1 MKSITVNAIAAHD
14 KREIKKF
21 VELQREIYRGNS
33 HFVEPIYSEVVKFI
47 HRGPFNEIGEKQLL
61 MAYRGEKPVARLSV
75 HRSFRYNEHYKVNQ
89 GFFGFFEAYDDQ
101 EAVDAIFAKGLEWL
115 KAKGCETVIGPMNFA
130 IYDEIGIL
138 LNAYDQDPVV
148 LNVYNHEYYPRLLE
162 TAGFKKEVDW
172 FAFKQGT
179 TAPNFMRL
187 VSQRVLK
194 QKDVQIRDVKPAN
207 FVKEANAIRHIFDE
221 AWSENWGNVPF
232 TDKQWNFIIS
242 ELRRVI
248 WPRYS
253 YICEVD
259 GVPVGFS
266 ITIPDANQA
275 VKKAKGRLFPFGWLK
290 ILWHLK
296 KIKTG
301 RTIIMGILKEHRN
314 KGYDI
319 AMSYRLVEAARE
331 TGKDWSELSLI
342 VETNEPMLA
351 VLGHVG
357 AERYKTYRIYKK
369 TV

>member
-1 MKSITVNAIAAHD
+1 MNNLTLKKIKNEDKSAIRA
-14 KREIKKF
+14 F
-21 VELQREIYRGNS
+21 VDFQRTIYAGCDN
-33 HFVEPIYSEVVKFI
+33 FVEPIYSEVMKFI
-47 HRGPFNEIGEKQLL
+47 HRGPFNEIGEKQLF
-61 MAYRGEKPVARLSV
+61 MAYRGSEPVARLSV
-75 HRSFRYNEHYKVNQ
+75 HRSFRYNDHYKTNQ
-89 GFFGFFEAYDDQ
+89 GFFGFFEAKDDQ
-101 EAVDAIFAKGLEWL
+101 EAVNAIFSAGREWL
-115 KAKGCETVIGPMNFA
+115 ISKGCSSAIGPMNFA
-130 IYDEIGIL
+130 VYDEIGIL
-138 LNAYDQDPVV
+138 LDAYDLDPVV
-148 LNVYNHEYYPRLLE
+148 LNVYNHSYYPRLLE
-162 TAGFKKEVDW
+162 AAGFKKEIDW
-172 FAFKQGT
+172 YAFKQGT

-194 QKDVQIRDVKPAN
+194 QKNVQIRDVKPSQ
-207 FVKEANAIRHIFDE
+207 FVREANAIRHIFDE

-232 TDKQWNFIIS
+232 TDQQWNFIIS

-275 VKKAKGRLFPFGWLK
+275 VKKAKGRLFPFGWIK

-351 VLGHVG
+351 VLKHVG
-357 AERYKTYRIYKK
+357 AERYKTYRIYRLDF
-369 TV
+369 

>member
-1 MKSITVNAIAAHD
+1 MSDVEIVVVDNND
-14 KREIKKF
+14 KRGIRRF
-21 VELQREIYRGNS
+21 VDFQREVYAGCVN
-33 HFVEPIYSEVVKFI
+33 FVEPIYSEVVKFI
-47 HRGPFNEIGEKQLL
+47 HRGPFNEIGEKLLL
-61 MAYRGEKPVARLSV
+61 MAYRKGAPVARLSV
-75 HRSFRYNEHYKVNQ
+75 HRSFRYNNHYKTNQ

-101 EAVDAIFAKGLEWL
+101 EAVDAIFTAGSDWL
-115 KAKGCETVIGPMNFA
+115 RKKGCTSAIGPMNFA
-130 IYDEIGIL
+130 IYDEIGVL
-138 LNAYDQDPVV
+138 LDAYDLDPVV
-148 LNVYNHEYYPRLLE
+148 LNVYNHSYYPRLLE
-162 TAGFKKEVDW
+162 AAGFRKEVDW
-172 FAFKQGT
+172 YAFKQGT

-187 VSQRVLK
+187 VSQRVAK
-194 QKDVQIRDVKPAN
+194 QKNVVIRDVKPSK
-207 FVKEANAIRHIFDE
+207 FVAEANLIRHIFDE

-232 TDKQWNFIIS
+232 TDQQWNFVIS

-275 VKKAKGRLFPFGWLK
+275 VKKARGSLFPFGWLK
-290 ILWHLK
+290 ILVGLK

-301 RTIIMGILKEHRN
+301 RTIIMGILKDHRN

-319 AMSYRLVEAARE
+319 AMAHRLIESARE

-351 VLGHVG
+351 VLKHIG

-369 TV
+369 QL